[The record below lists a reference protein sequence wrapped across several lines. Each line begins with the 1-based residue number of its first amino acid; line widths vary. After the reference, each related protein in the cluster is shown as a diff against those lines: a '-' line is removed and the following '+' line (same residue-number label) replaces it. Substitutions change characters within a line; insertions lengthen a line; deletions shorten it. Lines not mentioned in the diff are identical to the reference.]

1 MANLKVINAI
11 ITAAFVAA
19 FVALSA
25 SPAAAQDSGIIL
37 FTETEQIPLKTYA
50 EFMGS
55 GILRFTHGSI
65 KDIPTV
71 DSIRFIRCARTGW
84 QPVGVM
90 AASEELFT
98 NEKAE
103 RRLLKI
109 ATRPVGVTAV
119 IARVADLESAERIA
133 ELHRAIGQPEG
144 GDKAYFFLIL
154 TSGQVTQYY
163 AFRMRAVAKQ

>member
-1 MANLKVINAI
+1 MASRKVINAFAGAL
-11 ITAAFVAA
+11 AAVMLIVA
-19 FVALSA
+19 
-25 SPAAAQDSGIIL
+25 PAAAQDSGIVL

-90 AASEELFT
+90 AASEELFS
-98 NEKAE
+98 NDKAE

-119 IARVADLESAERIA
+119 IARVADLESPERVA
-133 ELHRAIGQPEG
+133 ELHRAIKEPEG

-163 AFRMRAVAKQ
+163 PFRMRTAAKQ

>member
-1 MANLKVINAI
+1 MASPKATN
-11 ITAAFVAA
+11 AFVAA
-19 FVALSA
+19 VLAVALIASA
-25 SPAAAQDSGIIL
+25 APSAAQDSGIVL
-37 FTETEQIPLKTYA
+37 FTDTEQIPLKTYA

-119 IARVADLESAERIA
+119 IARVADLESPERVA
-133 ELHRAIGQPEG
+133 ELHRAIKEPEG

-163 AFRMRAVAKQ
+163 PFRMRTAAK

>member
-1 MANLKVINAI
+1 MASPKVINAVVI
-11 ITAAFVAA
+11 AALLCAA
-19 FVALSA
+19 L
-25 SPAAAQDSGIIL
+25 PARAQDTGIVL
-37 FTETEQIPLKTYA
+37 FTATEQIPLKTYA
-50 EFMGS
+50 EFLGS
-55 GILRFTHGSI
+55 GVLRITHGAI

-98 NEKAE
+98 NEYAE
-103 RRLLKI
+103 RRLLRI
-109 ATRPVGVTAV
+109 AVRPVGVTAV
-119 IARVADLESAERIA
+119 TARVADLEDPERVA
-133 ELHRAIGQPEG
+133 ELHRAIKQPEG

-163 AFRMRAVAKQ
+163 PFRMRQAPKR

>member
-1 MANLKVINAI
+1 MANRRATSGI
-11 ITAAFVAA
+11 IAAAFVAA
-19 FVALSA
+19 F
-25 SPAAAQDSGIIL
+25 AAAFAPPVHAQDTGIVL
-37 FTETEQIPLKTYA
+37 FTEDEQIPLKTYA

-98 NEKAE
+98 DDKAE

-119 IARVADLESAERIA
+119 IARVADLETPEKVA
-133 ELHRAIGQPEG
+133 ELHRAIKQPEG
-144 GDKAYFFLIL
+144 GDKAYFFLIF

-163 AFRMRAVAKQ
+163 PFRMRTAAKQ

>member
-1 MANLKVINAI
+1 MANPRAI
-11 ITAAFVAA
+11 KPLVAA
-19 FVALSA
+19 AILLACAL
-25 SPAAAQDSGIIL
+25 PARAQDSGVTL
-37 FTETEQIPLKTYA
+37 FTDTEQIPLKTYA

-55 GILRFTHGSI
+55 GVLRITHGSI

-84 QPVGVM
+84 QPAGVM

-98 NEKAE
+98 NEYAE

-109 ATRPVGVTAV
+109 AVRPVGVTAV
-119 IARVADLESAERIA
+119 TARVADLENPERVA
-133 ELHRAIGQPEG
+133 ELHRAIRQPEG

-163 AFRMRAVAKQ
+163 PFRMRQAAKD

>member
-1 MANLKVINAI
+1 MANPRAFS
-11 ITAAFVAA
+11 AFVVAVVVTLAA
-19 FVALSA
+19 
-25 SPAAAQDSGIIL
+25 PAVAQDTGIVL
-37 FTETEQIPLKTYA
+37 FTATEQIPLKTYA

-55 GILRFTHGSI
+55 GVLRITHGAL

-90 AASEELFT
+90 AASEELFKD
-98 NEKAE
+98 EHAE

-119 IARVADLESAERIA
+119 AARVADLEDRQRVA

-163 AFRMRAVAKQ
+163 PFRMRQAAQ

>member
-1 MANLKVINAI
+1 MASPKAIKVLL
-11 ITAAFVAA
+11 VAA
-19 FVALSA
+19 FLCALAASA
-25 SPAAAQDSGIIL
+25 RAQDSGVIL

-50 EFMGS
+50 EFMNS

-98 NEKAE
+98 NDKAE

-109 ATRPVGVTAV
+109 ATRPVGVSAV
-119 IARVADLESAERIA
+119 IARVADLESPERVA
-133 ELHRAIGQPEG
+133 ELHRAIDQPEG

-163 AFRMRAVAKQ
+163 PFRMRTAAQ

>member
-1 MANLKVINAI
+1 MASRRASKALIAAAI
-11 ITAAFVAA
+11 LFAA
-19 FVALSA
+19 AL
-25 SPAAAQDSGIIL
+25 PARAQDSGIVL

-50 EFMGS
+50 EFMTS
-55 GILRFTHGSI
+55 GILRITHGSI

-84 QPVGVM
+84 APVGVM

-98 NEKAE
+98 DEHAE
-103 RRLLKI
+103 RRLLQI
-109 ATRPVGVTAV
+109 ALRRVGVTAV
-119 IARVADLESAERIA
+119 AARVADLESPEKVAQ
-133 ELHRAIGQPEG
+133 LHQAIKQPEG

-163 AFRMRAVAKQ
+163 PFRVRQAPK